1 MVNTRLIEADMPIL
15 AYPPGIMESDE
26 TVLRDALGTPAR
38 EPCCADAMRAAA
50 RDLAQRREYCG
61 KRNSLND
68 GYPNNAHDNPGN
80 PMSEH
85 FDRFCRF
92 PG

>member
-15 AYPPGIMESDE
+15 AHPPEIIARDE

-50 RDLAQRREYCG
+50 RDLAQSRGYRGE
-61 KRNSLND
+61 RPSPND
-68 GYPNNAHDNPGN
+68 GYPNNAHDDPGS